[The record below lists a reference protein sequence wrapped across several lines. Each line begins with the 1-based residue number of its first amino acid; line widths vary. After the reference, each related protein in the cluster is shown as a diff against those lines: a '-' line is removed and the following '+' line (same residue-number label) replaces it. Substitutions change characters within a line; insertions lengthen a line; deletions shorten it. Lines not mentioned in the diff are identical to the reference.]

1 MRARITCSFALALI
15 LFILAQAFSHCS
27 DLIHRMLSYT
37 DTDVGYGD
45 MDTATRGLTFFKN
58 KDTPIHRVYINFNKN
73 IINKLSSPGR
83 CMMHVQEERT

>member
-45 MDTATRGLTFFKN
+45 MDTATRGFDIFQKQGYTDASTIYKF
-58 KDTPIHRVYINFNKN
+58 
-73 IINKLSSPGR
+73 
-83 CMMHVQEERT
+83 